1 MESPLAIGGGSEE
14 HSGGSES
21 GWTIYIGSTTQN
33 QNDNSKDPRVDH
45 DDDESEDSMASD
57 ASSGPSHHE
66 LPNGSGEGSGSM
78 DHTHTRHAKD
88 EAKSKLFSEKKACKQ
103 VKKKDERRVKEQN
116 EHSSYRAESAGSQVS
131 SGAKVRKTK
140 TMVKEG

>member
-1 MESPLAIGGGSEE
+1 MESPWAIGGSEE

-21 GWTIYIGSTTQN
+21 GWTNYIGSTTQN
-33 QNDNSKDPRVDH
+33 ENDNSKDPRVDDD

-66 LPNGSGEGSGSM
+66 LPNGEGEGSGSM
-78 DHTHTRHAKD
+78 GHTHIRHAKD
-88 EAKSKLFSEKKACKQ
+88 EANSKLFSEKKASKQ

-116 EHSSYRAESAGSQVS
+116 ELSAYRAESAGSQVS
-131 SGAKVRKTK
+131 SGAKSF
-140 TMVKEG
+140 MVN